1 MLNKLSKLQIAI
13 SKKKSKDLSKK
24 KCKDTSIQ
32 VNLMMIRAA
41 STNLKG

>member
-1 MLNKLSKLQIAI
+1 
-13 SKKKSKDLSKK
+13 LSKK

-41 STNLKG
+41 STNLKGWILMMYQKRK